1 VSIEAF
7 EDADLPGLVACA
19 LEMRDQGIEPPLEE
33 LCQKRPDLLDALR
46 RSLEFSSQIPD
57 LQRMFAGRDQL
68 AGRVL
73 DGRYQLESRLGSG
86 AMGVVYK
93 GLDLEL
99 GREVAIKILRL
110 PVGDEDAAEARFTRE
125 AEALGAIRH
134 TSVVTIH
141 DRGRTG
147 DDDPYLVMEYVEGLS
162 LSALLV
168 EVKRAPGDISGQDT
182 SPIAEALAVDSI
194 GEPSYLRA
202 VVRWAAD
209 LANGLAVAH
218 EKGIFHRDIKPSNIL
233 VRRDSEPVLVD
244 FGIAAQTDQAT
255 LTRDGSLVGTPAFMA
270 PEALEQGA
278 LPSPALDIYGLTATL
293 YQMLTLR
300 PPYSGTPTQVLS
312 ALSHRDPVPAGRI
325 REGVPEDL
333 LAILDRGM
341 ARRPSDRYPTIGDL
355 EADLR
360 AFLDYRPV
368 QARPLGT
375 LTRVWRKVRRSAA
388 WRAGAAVAGVA
399 LLLVLTVQVR
409 SVWKNARANQLR
421 DVWRHLPPSLGIAG
435 AATRQLT
442 VAEGRDD
449 VQALLDLSVD
459 LSASPIPAT
468 FVRALFRYDHGQFAG
483 AAGDM
488 QTVADSVDSVFAHA
502 LGTRYLNA
510 VGTESIEL
518 TDLPKPKTSMDSYLA
533 AVHSLRN
540 ADIGAAKNLLEDPR
554 LSNHVPSQELLT
566 LITSDRSLQ
575 LEKGLWLEERIGCRT
590 ANTASLIGLALL
602 LKQEYRA
609 SYRALEEAIE
619 LAPNS
624 HALNLNAA
632 RAAWMLDQRERA
644 HEHYRRVI
652 ALRPDNSQGHE
663 LYIRFLSDSGW
674 TEQAQAVLDA
684 APFGDHD
691 EGHALRMDLQG
702 GIETERA
709 LAHRYVDE
717 LGPSRAAAER
727 ATKQFESARALGR
740 PIRSTYS
747 GISSAI
753 ANGDSAPVFGP
764 LIKSLAKNPLNSR
777 RLQLLDKFMP
787 KHPSV
792 EQAEQTRSFVSS
804 VRKAL
809 VTRGLTEASD

>member
-1 VSIEAF
+1 MSIEAF
-7 EDADLPGLVACA
+7 EDADLPALVAAA

-33 LCQKRPDLLDALR
+33 LCKERPDLLNALK

-57 LQRMFAGRDQL
+57 LQRLFAGRDQL

-73 DGRYQLESRLGSG
+73 DGRYQLETRLGSG

-99 GREVAIKILRL
+99 GREVAIKVLRL
-110 PVGDEDAAEARFTRE
+110 PMGDEDAAEARFTRE

-162 LSALLV
+162 LSELLV
-168 EVKRAPGDISGQDT
+168 GVKRAPGDISGQDT
-182 SPIAEALAVDSI
+182 SPIAESLGVEAINEL
-194 GEPSYLRA
+194 SYLRA
-202 VVRWAAD
+202 VVRWTAD

-233 VRRDSEPVLVD
+233 VRRDADPVLVD
-244 FGIAAQTDQAT
+244 FGIAAHTDQAT

-270 PEALEQGA
+270 PEALEPGS

-325 REGVPEDL
+325 RQGVPADL

-341 ARRPSDRYPTIGDL
+341 ARRPSDRYATVGDL
-355 EADLR
+355 ESDLR

-368 QARPLGT
+368 QARPLGAM
-375 LTRVWRKVRRSAA
+375 TRSWRRVRRSAA
-388 WRAGAAVAGVA
+388 WRAGAAVAAV
-399 LLLVLTVQVR
+399 LLLIVLTVQLR
-409 SVWKNARANQLR
+409 AMWHNARANQLR
-421 DVWRHLPPSLGIAG
+421 DVWRHVPPSLGIAG
-435 AATRQLT
+435 PATRQLT

-449 VQALLDLSVD
+449 VEALLDQSVA
-459 LSASPIPAT
+459 LSAGPIPAT
-468 FVRALFRYDHGQFAG
+468 FVRALFRYDHGQLVG
-483 AAGDM
+483 AAEDM
-488 QTVADSVDSVFAHA
+488 QSVVDSVDSVYARA
-502 LGTRYLNA
+502 LGARYA
-510 VGTESIEL
+510 DAIGIHPI
-518 TDLPKPKTSMDSYLA
+518 DLSGLPEPKARMDNYLA
-533 AVHSLRN
+533 AVHALR
-540 ADIGAAKNLLEDPR
+540 DQRISAAKSLLEDPR
-554 LSNHVPSQELLT
+554 LVNHIPSQELLT
-566 LITSDRSLQ
+566 LITSDRSVQ

-609 SYRALEEAIE
+609 SYRALAEAIE

-632 RAAWMLDQRERA
+632 RAAWMLDKRELA
-644 HEHYRRVI
+644 HDHYRRVI
-652 ALRPDNSQGHE
+652 ALRPSNAQGHE

-684 APFGDHD
+684 APFGDGD
-691 EGHALRMDLQG
+691 AGRALRLELQG

-709 LAHRYVDE
+709 LAHRFVDE
-717 LGPSRAAAER
+717 MGPSRDAAVR
-727 ATKQFESARALGR
+727 ATQAFDRGRELGR

-753 ANGDSAPVFGP
+753 AKGDPDPVFGP
-764 LIKSLAKNPLNSR
+764 LIQSLAKNPLNSR
-777 RLQLLDKFMP
+777 RLQLLEKFMP
-787 KHPSV
+787 KHPNA
-792 EQAEQTRSFVSS
+792 EQAEQIRSFVGS
-804 VRKAL
+804 VRHAL